1 MSLGVKF
8 NSYIIIKKLILTLVY
23 FSLLVSCSTETD
35 SKPNIIIILADD
47 AGYSDFGFMGS
58 DEIKTPNLDQL
69 AFDGVTFNNAYV
81 SASVCSP
88 SRAGLL
94 TGMYQQ
100 RFGHEC
106 NLDSDVNNS
115 FDPNQITIAEALKTQ
130 GYNTGLIGKWHLG
143 DKTQNHPLKNGFDYF
158 WGFISGA
165 RNYFYDPNEEF
176 RNSIRNVVENYT
188 QTKFDGYLTDVL
200 GDKAIGFINKNH
212 QSNNPFFLF
221 LSFNAPHTPMHAKDD
236 VLEKFKDNP
245 RQVYASMMWSMDE
258 AIGNVVEAL
267 KENDQYDNTIIYFLS
282 DNGAAMSNDASP
294 FPFKGWKGNQ
304 YEGGIKTP
312 MIMTWKNKIKSNT
325 QFDGFISALDIF
337 KTSLEASN
345 VNKEYMINADGKNIM
360 NYLNDNNIKNENL
373 FWRKDKMATVR
384 SGDYKLIRLNDT
396 STVLYNIKKN
406 YFEDFDLKINESQV
420 HDSLLKLLS
429 SWENTLIDPNWIEN
443 KNWNIV
449 TEMIYEDLMANRDI
463 RALSPKD
470 LNNSIK

>member
-1 MSLGVKF
+1 M
-8 NSYIIIKKLILTLVY
+8 KKLALFFGCILTL
-23 FSLLVSCSTETD
+23 LSCSSIND

-69 AFDGVTFNNAYV
+69 ALDGVTFNNAYV

-115 FDPNQITIAEALKTQ
+115 FDPNQITIAEALKTE
-130 GYNTGLIGKWHLG
+130 GYTTGLIGKWHLG

-165 RNYFYDPNEEF
+165 RNYFYDPNEVN
-176 RNSIRNVVENYT
+176 RNSIRNVVENYS
-188 QTKFDGYLTDVL
+188 QTKFEGYLTDVL
-200 GDKAIGFINKNH
+200 GEKAISFIDKNN

-221 LSFNAPHTPMHAKDD
+221 LSFNAPHTPMQAKEE
-236 VLEKFKDNP
+236 VLQKFKDNP

-258 AIGNVVEAL
+258 AIGNVIDAL
-267 KENDQYDNTIIYFLS
+267 KENNQYDNTIIYFLS
-282 DNGAAMSNDASP
+282 DNGAAMSNNASP
-294 FPFKGWKGNQ
+294 FPYKGWKGNQ
-304 YEGGIKTP
+304 FEGGIKTP

-337 KTSLEASN
+337 KTSLEVSN
-345 VNKEYMINADGKNIM
+345 VNDELMVNADGKNIM
-360 NYLNDNNIKNENL
+360 NYLNDNIIQNENL

-384 SGDYKLIRLNDT
+384 SGNYKLIRLNDT
-396 STVLYNIKKN
+396 STVLYNIENN
-406 YFEDFDLKINESQV
+406 YFEDLDLKLKEPSV
-420 HDSLLKLLS
+420 HDSLFKLLLD
-429 SWENTLIDPNWIEN
+429 WEDRLIDPNWVEN
-443 KNWNIV
+443 KDWNIV
-449 TEMIYEDLMANRDI
+449 TEMIYEDLMANKNI
-463 RALSPKD
+463 RAVSPKD
-470 LNNSIK
+470 LLSLIHI

>member
-1 MSLGVKF
+1 MKR
-8 NSYIIIKKLILTLVY
+8 LILL
-23 FSLLVSCSTETD
+23 FGFISILVSCSSKTD
-35 SKPNIIIILADD
+35 SIPNIIIILADD

-69 AFDGVTFNNAYV
+69 ALDGVTFNNAYV
-81 SASVCSP
+81 SASVCSH

-115 FDPNQITIAEALKTQ
+115 FDPNQITIAEALKTE

-165 RNYFYDPNEEF
+165 RNYFYNPNEKF

-282 DNGAAMSNDASP
+282 DNGAAMSNDASS

-312 MIMTWKNKIKSNT
+312 MIMTWKNKIKSKT
-325 QFDGFISALDIF
+325 EFDGFISALDIF
-337 KTSLEASN
+337 KTSLEVSN
-345 VNKEYMINADGKNIM
+345 VNDDLMANADGKNIM
-360 NYLNDNNIKNENL
+360 NYLNDNIIQNENL

-406 YFEDFDLKINESQV
+406 YFEDFDL
-420 HDSLLKLLS
+420 
-429 SWENTLIDPNWIEN
+429 
-443 KNWNIV
+443 NWNWDFNKIQ
-449 TEMIYEDLMANRDI
+449 I
-463 RALSPKD
+463 
-470 LNNSIK
+470 

>member
-1 MSLGVKF
+1 MSLGEKF
-8 NSYIIIKKLILTLVY
+8 NSYIIIKKIILALGC
-23 FSLLVSCSTETD
+23 FSLLVSCSSKTD

-200 GDKAIGFINKNH
+200 GGKAIDFINKNH

-337 KTSLEASN
+337 KTSLEASS

-360 NYLNDNNIKNENL
+360 NYLNDNDIKNENL

-470 LNNSIK
+470 LNNSVK

>member
-1 MSLGVKF
+1 ME
-8 NSYIIIKKLILTLVY
+8 KLILI
-23 FSLLVSCSTETD
+23 FGCISILLSCSSKTD

-69 AFDGVTFNNAYV
+69 ALDGVTFNNAYV

-115 FDPNQITIAEALKTQ
+115 FDPNQITIAEALKTE
-130 GYNTGLIGKWHLG
+130 GYSTGLIGKWHLG
-143 DKTQNHPLKNGFDYF
+143 DKKQNHPLNNGFDYF

-165 RNYFYDPNEEF
+165 RNYFYDPNEVN
-176 RNSIRNVVENYT
+176 RNSIRNVVENYS
-188 QTKFDGYLTDVL
+188 QTNFDGYLTDVL
-200 GDKAIGFINKNH
+200 GEKAISFIDKNY

-221 LSFNAPHTPMHAKDD
+221 LSFNAPHTPMHAKKE

-245 RQVYASMMWSMDE
+245 RKVYASMMWSMDE
-258 AIGNVVEAL
+258 AIGNVIESL
-267 KENDQYDNTIIYFLS
+267 KENKQYDNTIIYFLS

-337 KTSLEASN
+337 KTSLEVSN
-345 VNKEYMINADGKNIM
+345 VNKDLMIKADGKNIM
-360 NYLNDNNIKNENL
+360 NNLNNNIITNENL

-384 SGDYKLIRLNDT
+384 SGNYKLIRLNDT
-396 STVLYNIKKN
+396 STVLYNIENN
-406 YFEDFDLKINESQV
+406 YFEDIDLKMKELYV
-420 HDSLLKLLS
+420 HDSLLNMLS
-429 SWENTLIDPNWIEN
+429 KWEMSLIDPNWIEN
-443 KNWNIV
+443 KNWNVV
-449 TEMIYEDLMANRDI
+449 TEMIYQDLMANRDI
-463 RALSPKD
+463 RAVSPRD
-470 LNNSIK
+470 LN

>member
-1 MSLGVKF
+1 MKQ
-8 NSYIIIKKLILTLVY
+8 LILALGC

-115 FDPNQITIAEALKTQ
+115 FDPNQITIAEALKTE

-188 QTKFDGYLTDVL
+188 QTRFDGYLTDVL

-212 QSNNPFFLF
+212 ESNNPFFLF

-258 AIGNVVEAL
+258 AIGSVIEAL

-337 KTSLEASN
+337 KTSLEASS

-360 NYLNDNNIKNENL
+360 NFLNDNNIKNENL
-373 FWRKDKMATVR
+373 FWRKDKMATIR

-463 RALSPKD
+463 RAVSPKD
-470 LNNSIK
+470 LNNSVK

>member
-1 MSLGVKF
+1 MSSGVKF
-8 NSYIIIKKLILTLVY
+8 NSYIIIKKLILALGC
-23 FSLLVSCSTETD
+23 FSLLVSCSIKTD
-35 SKPNIIIILADD
+35 SNPNIIIILADD

-115 FDPNQITIAEALKTQ
+115 FDPNQITIAEALKTE

-200 GDKAIGFINKNH
+200 GDRAIGFINKNH
-212 QSNNPFFLF
+212 ESNNPFFLF

-267 KENDQYDNTIIYFLS
+267 KENNQYDNTIIYFLS

-406 YFEDFDLKINESQV
+406 YFEDFDLKINKPQV

-429 SWENTLIDPNWIEN
+429 SWESTLIDPNWIEN

-449 TEMIYEDLMANRDI
+449 TEMIYEDLMTNRDI

-470 LNNSIK
+470 LINTNK

>member
-1 MSLGVKF
+1 MKQ
-8 NSYIIIKKLILTLVY
+8 LILALGC

-115 FDPNQITIAEALKTQ
+115 FDPNQITIAEALKTE

-188 QTKFDGYLTDVL
+188 QTRFDGYLTDVL

-212 QSNNPFFLF
+212 ESNNPFFLF

-258 AIGNVVEAL
+258 AIGSVIEAL

-337 KTSLEASN
+337 KTSLEASS

-360 NYLNDNNIKNENL
+360 NFLNDNNIKNENL

-470 LNNSIK
+470 LNNSVK

>member
-1 MSLGVKF
+1 MKQ
-8 NSYIIIKKLILTLVY
+8 LILALGC
-23 FSLLVSCSTETD
+23 FLLLVSCSTETD

-115 FDPNQITIAEALKTQ
+115 FDPNQITIAEALKTE

-165 RNYFYDPNEEF
+165 RNYFYDPNEQF

-337 KTSLEASN
+337 KTSLEASS

-406 YFEDFDLKINESQV
+406 YFEDFDLKINEPQV

-470 LNNSIK
+470 LNNSVK

>member
-1 MSLGVKF
+1 MKR
-8 NSYIIIKKLILTLVY
+8 LILL
-23 FSLLVSCSTETD
+23 FGFISILVSCSSKTD
-35 SKPNIIIILADD
+35 SIPNIIIILADD

-69 AFDGVTFNNAYV
+69 ALDGVTFNNAYV

-115 FDPNQITIAEALKTQ
+115 FDPNQITIAEALKTE

-143 DKTQNHPLKNGFDYF
+143 DKAQNHPLKNGFDYF

-176 RNSIRNVVENYT
+176 RNSIRNVVENYS

-212 QSNNPFFLF
+212 ESNNPFFLF

-267 KENDQYDNTIIYFLS
+267 KENNQYDNTIIYFLS

-325 QFDGFISALDIF
+325 HFDGFISALDIY
-337 KTSLEASN
+337 KTSLEASK
-345 VNKEYMINADGKNIM
+345 VNNEYMINADGKNIM

-384 SGDYKLIRLNDT
+384 SGNYKLIRLNDT
-396 STVLYNIKKN
+396 STVLYNIEKN
-406 YFEDFDLKINESQV
+406 YFEDFDLKLKEPKV
-420 HDSLLKLLS
+420 HDSLFSLLS
-429 SWENTLIDPNWIEN
+429 KWENRLINPNWIEN
-443 KNWNIV
+443 KNWNII
-449 TEMIYEDLMANRDI
+449 TEMIYEDLMANSDI
-463 RALSPKD
+463 RAVSPKD
-470 LNNSIK
+470 LN

>member
-1 MSLGVKF
+1 M
-8 NSYIIIKKLILTLVY
+8 KKLALFFGCILI
-23 FSLLVSCSTETD
+23 LVSCSSIND

-58 DEIKTPNLDQL
+58 VEIKTPNLDQL
-69 AFDGVTFNNAYV
+69 ALDGVTFNNAYV

-115 FDPNQITIAEALKTQ
+115 FDPNQITIAEALKTE
-130 GYNTGLIGKWHLG
+130 GYTTGLIGKWHLG

-165 RNYFYDPNEEF
+165 RNYFYNPNEVN
-176 RNSIRNVVENYT
+176 RNSIRNVVENYS
-188 QTKFDGYLTDVL
+188 QTKFEGYLTDVL
-200 GDKAIGFINKNH
+200 GEKAISFIDKNN

-221 LSFNAPHTPMHAKDD
+221 LSFNAPHTPMQAKEE
-236 VLEKFKDNP
+236 VLQKFKDNP

-258 AIGNVVEAL
+258 AIGNVIDAL
-267 KENDQYDNTIIYFLS
+267 KENNQYDNTIIYFLS
-282 DNGAAMSNDASP
+282 DNGAAMSNNASP

-304 YEGGIKTP
+304 FEGGIKTP

-337 KTSLEASN
+337 KTSLEVSN
-345 VNKEYMINADGKNIM
+345 VNDDLMANADGKNIM
-360 NYLNDNNIKNENL
+360 NYLNDNIIQNENL

-384 SGDYKLIRLNDT
+384 SGNYKLIRLNDT
-396 STVLYNIKKN
+396 STVLYNIEN
-406 YFEDFDLKINESQV
+406 NFFEDLDLKLIEPLI
-420 HDSLLKLLS
+420 HDSLFKVLS
-429 SWENTLIDPNWIEN
+429 AWEDRLIDPNWIEN
-443 KNWNIV
+443 KDWNIV
-449 TEMIYEDLMANRDI
+449 TEMIYEDLMANKNI
-463 RALSPKD
+463 RAVSPKD
-470 LNNSIK
+470 LN

>member
-1 MSLGVKF
+1 MRADIHFLKM
-8 NSYIIIKKLILTLVY
+8 KKLALFFVCILTLV
-23 FSLLVSCSTETD
+23 SCSSIND

-69 AFDGVTFNNAYV
+69 ALDGVTFNNAYV

-115 FDPNQITIAEALKTQ
+115 FDPNQITIAEALKTE
-130 GYNTGLIGKWHLG
+130 GYTTGLIGKWHLG

-165 RNYFYDPNEEF
+165 RNYFYDPNEVN
-176 RNSIRNVVENYT
+176 RNSIRNVVENYS
-188 QTKFDGYLTDVL
+188 QTNFEGYLTDVL
-200 GDKAIGFINKNH
+200 GEKAISFIDKNN

-221 LSFNAPHTPMHAKDD
+221 LSFNAPHTPMQAKEE
-236 VLEKFKDNP
+236 VLEKFKNNP

-258 AIGNVVEAL
+258 AIGHVIDAL
-267 KENDQYDNTIIYFLS
+267 KENNQYDNTIIYFLS
-282 DNGAAMSNDASP
+282 DNGAAMSNNASP
-294 FPFKGWKGNQ
+294 FPYKGWKGNQ
-304 YEGGIKTP
+304 FEGGIKTP

-337 KTSLEASN
+337 KTSLEVSN
-345 VNKEYMINADGKNIM
+345 VNDDLMANADGKNIM
-360 NYLNDNNIKNENL
+360 NYLNDNIIQNENL

-384 SGDYKLIRLNDT
+384 SGNYKLIRLNDT
-396 STVLYNIKKN
+396 STVLYNIENN
-406 YFEDFDLKINESQV
+406 YFEDLDLKLKEPSV
-420 HDSLLKLLS
+420 HDSLFKLLLA
-429 SWENTLIDPNWIEN
+429 WEDRLIDPNWIEN
-443 KNWNIV
+443 KDWNIV
-449 TEMIYEDLMANRDI
+449 TEMIYEDLMANKDI
-463 RALSPKD
+463 RAVSPKD
-470 LNNSIK
+470 LN

>member
-1 MSLGVKF
+1 M
-8 NSYIIIKKLILTLVY
+8 KKLALFFVCILTLI
-23 FSLLVSCSTETD
+23 SCSSIND

-69 AFDGVTFNNAYV
+69 ALDGVTFNNAYV

-106 NLDSDVNNS
+106 NLDSDVNTS
-115 FDPNQITIAEALKTQ
+115 FDPNQITIAEALKTE
-130 GYNTGLIGKWHLG
+130 GYTTGLIGKWHLG

-165 RNYFYDPNEEF
+165 RNYFYDPNEVN
-176 RNSIRNVVENYT
+176 RNSIRNVVENYS
-188 QTKFDGYLTDVL
+188 QTNFEGYLTDVL
-200 GDKAIGFINKNH
+200 GEKAISFIDKNN

-221 LSFNAPHTPMHAKDD
+221 LSFNAPHTPMQAKEE
-236 VLEKFKDNP
+236 VLEKFKNNP

-258 AIGNVVEAL
+258 AIGHVIDAL
-267 KENDQYDNTIIYFLS
+267 KENNQYDNTIIYFLS
-282 DNGAAMSNDASP
+282 DNGAAMSNNASP
-294 FPFKGWKGNQ
+294 FPYKGWKGNQ
-304 YEGGIKTP
+304 FEGGIKTP

-337 KTSLEASN
+337 KTSLEVSK
-345 VNKEYMINADGKNIM
+345 VNDELMVNADGKNIM
-360 NYLNDNNIKNENL
+360 NYLNDNTIQNKNL

-384 SGDYKLIRLNDT
+384 SGNYKLIRLNDT
-396 STVLYNIKKN
+396 STVLYNIENN
-406 YFEDFDLKINESQV
+406 YFEDLDLKLKEPSV
-420 HDSLLKLLS
+420 HDSLFKLLLA
-429 SWENTLIDPNWIEN
+429 WEDRLIDPNWIEN
-443 KNWNIV
+443 KDWNIV
-449 TEMIYEDLMANRDI
+449 TEMIYEDLMANKDV
-463 RALSPKD
+463 RAVSPKD
-470 LNNSIK
+470 LN

>member
-1 MSLGVKF
+1 M
-8 NSYIIIKKLILTLVY
+8 KKLILALVY

-47 AGYSDFGFMGS
+47 AGFSDFGFMGS

-115 FDPNQITIAEALKTQ
+115 FDPNQITIAEALKTE

-337 KTSLEASN
+337 KTSLEASS

-463 RALSPKD
+463 RALSPKN
-470 LNNSIK
+470 LNNSVK

>member
-8 NSYIIIKKLILTLVY
+8 NSYIIIKKLILALGC
-23 FSLLVSCSTETD
+23 FSLLVSCSIKTD

-69 AFDGVTFNNAYV
+69 ALDGVTFNNAYV

-115 FDPNQITIAEALKTQ
+115 FDPNQITIAEALKTE

-165 RNYFYDPNEEF
+165 RNYFYDPNEKF
-176 RNSIRNVVENYT
+176 RNSNRNVVENYT
-188 QTKFDGYLTDVL
+188 QTRFDGYLTDVL

-337 KTSLEASN
+337 KTSLDASS
-345 VNKEYMINADGKNIM
+345 VNKEYMVNADGKNIM
-360 NYLNDNNIKNENL
+360 NYLNNNDIKNENL

-396 STVLYNIKKN
+396 STILYNIKKN

-449 TEMIYEDLMANRDI
+449 TEMIYEDLMNNRDI
-463 RALSPKD
+463 RAISPKD
-470 LNNSIK
+470 LINTNK

>member
-1 MSLGVKF
+1 MKQ
-8 NSYIIIKKLILTLVY
+8 LILALGC

-115 FDPNQITIAEALKTQ
+115 FDPNQITIAEALKTE

-337 KTSLEASN
+337 KTSLEASS
-345 VNKEYMINADGKNIM
+345 VNKEYMINADGKNII

-449 TEMIYEDLMANRDI
+449 TEMIYEDLMTNRDI

-470 LNNSIK
+470 LNNSVK

>member
-1 MSLGVKF
+1 MKQ
-8 NSYIIIKKLILTLVY
+8 LILALGC
-23 FSLLVSCSTETD
+23 FLLLVSCSTETD

-115 FDPNQITIAEALKTQ
+115 FDPNQITIAEALKTE

-165 RNYFYDPNEEF
+165 RNYFYNPNEEF

-200 GDKAIGFINKNH
+200 GDRAIGFINKNH
-212 QSNNPFFLF
+212 ESNNPFFLF

-258 AIGNVVEAL
+258 AIGSVVEAL

-449 TEMIYEDLMANRDI
+449 TEMIYEDLMTNRDI

-470 LNNSIK
+470 LINTNK

>member
-1 MSLGVKF
+1 MKQ
-8 NSYIIIKKLILTLVY
+8 LILALGC
-23 FSLLVSCSTETD
+23 FLLLVSCSTETD

-115 FDPNQITIAEALKTQ
+115 FDPNQITIAEALKTE

-165 RNYFYDPNEEF
+165 RNYFYNPNEEF

-200 GDKAIGFINKNH
+200 GDRAIGFINKNH
-212 QSNNPFFLF
+212 ESNNPFFLF

-258 AIGNVVEAL
+258 AIGSVVEAL

-406 YFEDFDLKINESQV
+406 YFEDFDLKINKPQV

-429 SWENTLIDPNWIEN
+429 SWESTLIDPNWIEN

-449 TEMIYEDLMANRDI
+449 TEMIYEDLMTNRDI

-470 LNNSIK
+470 LINTNR

>member
-1 MSLGVKF
+1 MMQDT
-8 NSYIIIKKLILTLVY
+8 LTLV
-23 FSLLVSCSTETD
+23 LWEATKL
-35 SKPNIIIILADD
+35 
-47 AGYSDFGFMGS
+47 
-58 DEIKTPNLDQL
+58 KTPNLDQL
-69 AFDGVTFNNAYV
+69 ALDGVTFNNAYV

-115 FDPNQITIAEALKTQ
+115 FDPNQITIAEALKTE
-130 GYNTGLIGKWHLG
+130 GYSTGLIGKWHLG
-143 DKTQNHPLKNGFDYF
+143 DKKQNHPLNNGFDYF

-165 RNYFYDPNEEF
+165 RNYFYDPNEVN
-176 RNSIRNVVENYT
+176 RNSIRNVVENYS
-188 QTKFDGYLTDVL
+188 QTNFDGYLTDVL
-200 GDKAIGFINKNH
+200 GEKAISFIDKNY

-221 LSFNAPHTPMHAKDD
+221 LSFNAPHTPMHAKKE

-245 RQVYASMMWSMDE
+245 RKVYASMMWSMDE
-258 AIGNVVEAL
+258 AIGNVIESL
-267 KENDQYDNTIIYFLS
+267 KENKQYDNTIIYFLS

-337 KTSLEASN
+337 KTSLEVSN
-345 VNKEYMINADGKNIM
+345 VNKDLMIKADGKNIM
-360 NYLNDNNIKNENL
+360 NHLNDNTIINENL

-384 SGDYKLIRLNDT
+384 SGNYKLIRLNDT
-396 STVLYNIKKN
+396 STVLYNIENN
-406 YFEDFDLKINESQV
+406 YFEDIDLKMKELYV
-420 HDSLLKLLS
+420 HDSLLNMLS
-429 SWENTLIDPNWIEN
+429 KWEMSLIEPNWIEN
-443 KNWNIV
+443 KNWNVV
-449 TEMIYEDLMANRDI
+449 TEMIYQDLMANRDI
-463 RALSPKD
+463 RAVSPRD
-470 LNNSIK
+470 LN

>member
-1 MSLGVKF
+1 MKK
-8 NSYIIIKKLILTLVY
+8 IILI
-23 FSLLVSCSTETD
+23 FGCISILLSCSSKTD
-35 SKPNIIIILADD
+35 SKPNVIIILADD

-69 AFDGVTFNNAYV
+69 ALDGVTFNNAYV

-115 FDPNQITIAEALKTQ
+115 FDPNQITIAEALKTE
-130 GYNTGLIGKWHLG
+130 GYSTGLIGKWHLG
-143 DKTQNHPLKNGFDYF
+143 DKKQNHPLNNGFDYF

-165 RNYFYDPNEEF
+165 RNYFYDPNEVN
-176 RNSIRNVVENYT
+176 RNSIRNVVENYS

-200 GDKAIGFINKNH
+200 GDKAISFIDKNY

-221 LSFNAPHTPMHAKDD
+221 LSFNAPHTPMHAKKE

-245 RQVYASMMWSMDE
+245 RKVYASMMWSMDE
-258 AIGNVVEAL
+258 AIGNVIESL
-267 KENDQYDNTIIYFLS
+267 KENNQYDNTIIYFLS

-337 KTSLEASN
+337 KTSLEVSK
-345 VNKEYMINADGKNIM
+345 VNKDLMIKADGKNIM
-360 NYLNDNNIKNENL
+360 NHLNDNTITNENL

-384 SGDYKLIRLNDT
+384 SGNYKLIRLNDT
-396 STVLYNIKKN
+396 STVLYNIENN
-406 YFEDFDLKINESQV
+406 YFEDIDLKMKELYV
-420 HDSLLKLLS
+420 HDSLLNMLS
-429 SWENTLIDPNWIEN
+429 KWEMSLIEPNWIEN
-443 KNWNIV
+443 KNWNVV
-449 TEMIYEDLMANRDI
+449 TEMIYQDLMANRDI
-463 RALSPKD
+463 RAVSPRD
-470 LNNSIK
+470 IN

>member
-1 MSLGVKF
+1 MFS
-8 NSYIIIKKLILTLVY
+8 SEKLPI
-23 FSLLVSCSTETD
+23 SLLMKRLIISLVCFSILFSCSIDSD

-58 DEIKTPNLDQL
+58 DEIKTPNIDQL
-69 AFDGVTFNNAYV
+69 ALDGVTFNNAYV

-115 FDPNQITIAEALKTQ
+115 FDPNQITIAEALKTE

-165 RNYFYDPNEEF
+165 RNYFYDPNEKS
-176 RNSIRNVVENYT
+176 RNSIRNVVENYSET
-188 QTKFDGYLTDVL
+188 NFEGYLTDVL
-200 GDKAIGFINKNH
+200 GNKAVNFIDKNH
-212 QSNNPFFLF
+212 QSNTPFFLF
-221 LSFNAPHTPMHAKDD
+221 LSFNAPHTPMQAKNE

-245 RQVYASMMWSMDE
+245 RSVYASMMWSMDE
-258 AIGNVVEAL
+258 AIGNVIDGL
-267 KENDQYDNTIIYFLS
+267 KENNQYDNTIIYFLS

-294 FPFKGWKGNQ
+294 FPYKGWKGNQ

-312 MIMTWKNKIKSNT
+312 MIMTWKNKIESNT

-345 VNKEYMINADGKNIM
+345 VNKEFMINADGKNIM
-360 NYLNDNNIKNENL
+360 NFLNDNNIKNENL

-384 SGDYKLIRLNDT
+384 SGNYKLIRLNDT

-406 YFEDFDLKINESQV
+406 YFEDDNIKSKQSKI
-420 HDSLLKLLS
+420 HDSLLILLS
-429 SWENTLIDPNWIEN
+429 DWEKRLINPNWIEN

-449 TEMIYEDLMANRDI
+449 TEMIYQDLMGNKDI
-463 RALSPKD
+463 RAVSPRD
-470 LNNSIK
+470 LN

>member
-1 MSLGVKF
+1 MKQ
-8 NSYIIIKKLILTLVY
+8 LILALGC

-115 FDPNQITIAEALKTQ
+115 FDPNQITIAEALKTE

-188 QTKFDGYLTDVL
+188 QTRFDGYLTDVL

-212 QSNNPFFLF
+212 ESNNPFFLF

-258 AIGNVVEAL
+258 AIGSVIEAL

-360 NYLNDNNIKNENL
+360 NFLNDNNIKNENL
-373 FWRKDKMATVR
+373 FWRKDKMATIR

-449 TEMIYEDLMANRDI
+449 TEMIYEDLMANGDI

-470 LNNSIK
+470 LNNSVK

>member
-1 MSLGVKF
+1 MKRLIISLVCF
-8 NSYIIIKKLILTLVY
+8 SIL
-23 FSLLVSCSTETD
+23 FSCSIDSD

-58 DEIKTPNLDQL
+58 DEIKTPNIDQL
-69 AFDGVTFNNAYV
+69 ALDGVTFNNAYV

-115 FDPNQITIAEALKTQ
+115 FDPNQITIAEALKTE

-165 RNYFYDPNEEF
+165 RNYFYDPNEKS
-176 RNSIRNVVENYT
+176 RNSIRNVVENYSET
-188 QTKFDGYLTDVL
+188 NFEGYLTDVL
-200 GDKAIGFINKNH
+200 GNKAVNFIDKNH
-212 QSNNPFFLF
+212 QSNTPFFLF
-221 LSFNAPHTPMHAKDD
+221 LSFNAPHTPMQAKNE

-245 RQVYASMMWSMDE
+245 RSVYASMMWSMDE
-258 AIGNVVEAL
+258 AIGNVIDGL
-267 KENDQYDNTIIYFLS
+267 KENNQYDNTIIYFLS

-294 FPFKGWKGNQ
+294 FPYKGWKGNQ

-312 MIMTWKNKIKSNT
+312 MIMTWKNKIESNT

-345 VNKEYMINADGKNIM
+345 VNKEFMINADGKNIM
-360 NYLNDNNIKNENL
+360 NFLNDNNIKNENL

-406 YFEDFDLKINESQV
+406 YYEDFDLKINESQV

-449 TEMIYEDLMANRDI
+449 TEMIYQDLMGNKDI
-463 RALSPKD
+463 RALSPRD
-470 LNNSIK
+470 LN

>member
-1 MSLGVKF
+1 M
-8 NSYIIIKKLILTLVY
+8 KKLALYFCCILI
-23 FSLLVSCSTETD
+23 LVSCSSIND

-69 AFDGVTFNNAYV
+69 ALDGVTFNNAYV

-115 FDPNQITIAEALKTQ
+115 FDPNQITIAEALKTE
-130 GYNTGLIGKWHLG
+130 GYSTGLIGKWHLG

-165 RNYFYDPNEEF
+165 RNYFYDPREVD
-176 RNSIRNVVENYT
+176 RNSIRNVVENYN

-200 GDKAIGFINKNH
+200 GEKAISFIDKNN

-221 LSFNAPHTPMHAKDD
+221 LSFNAPHTPMQAKEE
-236 VLEKFKDNP
+236 VLKKFKDNP
-245 RQVYASMMWSMDE
+245 RQVYTSMMWSMDE
-258 AIGNVVEAL
+258 AIGNVIDAL
-267 KENDQYDNTIIYFLS
+267 KENNQYENTIIYFLS
-282 DNGAAMSNDASP
+282 DNGAAMSNNASP
-294 FPFKGWKGNQ
+294 FPYKGWKGNQ

-312 MIMTWKNKIKSNT
+312 MIMTWKNKIKSNS

-337 KTSLEASN
+337 KTSLEVSN
-345 VNKEYMINADGKNIM
+345 VSEDLKVNADGKNIM
-360 NYLNDNNIKNENL
+360 NYLNDNTIQNENL
-373 FWRKDKMATVR
+373 FWRKDKMATIR
-384 SGDYKLIRLNDT
+384 SGNYKLIRLNDT
-396 STVLYNIKKN
+396 STVLYNIVNN
-406 YFEDFDLKINESQV
+406 YYENSDLKLLEPFV
-420 HDSLLKLLS
+420 HDSLFNLLS
-429 SWENTLIDPNWIEN
+429 TWEDRLIDPNWIEN
-443 KNWNIV
+443 KDWNVV

-463 RALSPKD
+463 RAVSPND
-470 LNNSIK
+470 LN

>member
-1 MSLGVKF
+1 MFS
-8 NSYIIIKKLILTLVY
+8 SEKLPI
-23 FSLLVSCSTETD
+23 SLLMKRLIISLVCFSILFSCSIESD

-58 DEIKTPNLDQL
+58 DEIKTPNIDQL
-69 AFDGVTFNNAYV
+69 ALDGVTFNNAYV

-115 FDPNQITIAEALKTQ
+115 FDPNQITIAEALKTE
-130 GYNTGLIGKWHLG
+130 GYSTGLIGKWHLG
-143 DKTQNHPLKNGFDYF
+143 DKSQNHPLKNGFDYF

-165 RNYFYDPNEEF
+165 RNYFYDPNEKS
-176 RNSIRNVVENYT
+176 RNSIRNVVENYSET
-188 QTKFDGYLTDVL
+188 NFEGYLTDVL
-200 GDKAIGFINKNH
+200 GNKAVNFIDKNH
-212 QSNNPFFLF
+212 QSNTPFFLF
-221 LSFNAPHTPMHAKDD
+221 LSFNAPHTPMQAKNE

-245 RQVYASMMWSMDE
+245 RRVYASMMWSMDE
-258 AIGNVVEAL
+258 AIGNVIDGL
-267 KENDQYDNTIIYFLS
+267 KENNQYDNTIIYFLS

-345 VNKEYMINADGKNIM
+345 VDKEFMMNADGKNIM

-384 SGDYKLIRLNDT
+384 SGNYKLIRLNDT

-406 YFEDFDLKINESQV
+406 YYEDFDLKINESQV

-449 TEMIYEDLMANRDI
+449 TEMIYQDLMGNKDI
-463 RALSPKD
+463 RALSPRD
-470 LNNSIK
+470 LN

>member
-1 MSLGVKF
+1 MKQ
-8 NSYIIIKKLILTLVY
+8 LILALGC
-23 FSLLVSCSTETD
+23 FSLLVSCSSKTD

-69 AFDGVTFNNAYV
+69 ALDGVTFNNAYV

-115 FDPNQITIAEALKTQ
+115 FDPNQITIAEALKTE

-212 QSNNPFFLF
+212 ETNNPFFLF

-337 KTSLEASN
+337 KTSLEASS

-360 NYLNDNNIKNENL
+360 NFLNDNNIKNENL

-470 LNNSIK
+470 LNNSVK

>member
-1 MSLGVKF
+1 M
-8 NSYIIIKKLILTLVY
+8 KKLILALVY
-23 FSLLVSCSTETD
+23 FSLLVSCSTSTD

-58 DEIKTPNLDQL
+58 NEIKTPNLDQL

-115 FDPNQITIAEALKTQ
+115 FDPNQITIAEALKTE

-165 RNYFYDPNEEF
+165 RNYFYNPNEEF

-188 QTKFDGYLTDVL
+188 QTRFDGYLTDVL

-212 QSNNPFFLF
+212 ESNNPFFLF

-236 VLEKFKDNP
+236 VLEKFKENP

-267 KENDQYDNTIIYFLS
+267 KENNQYDNTIIYFLS

-406 YFEDFDLKINESQV
+406 YFEDFDLKINKPQV

-429 SWENTLIDPNWIEN
+429 SWESTLIDPNWIEN

-449 TEMIYEDLMANRDI
+449 TEMIYEDLMTNRDI

-470 LNNSIK
+470 LINTNK

>member
-1 MSLGVKF
+1 M
-8 NSYIIIKKLILTLVY
+8 KKLALFFGCILTL
-23 FSLLVSCSTETD
+23 LSCSSIND

-69 AFDGVTFNNAYV
+69 AFDGVVFNNAYV

-115 FDPNQITIAEALKTQ
+115 FDPNQITIAEALKTE
-130 GYNTGLIGKWHLG
+130 GYTTGLIGKWHLG

-165 RNYFYDPNEEF
+165 RNYFYNPNEVN
-176 RNSIRNVVENYT
+176 RNSIRNVVENYS
-188 QTKFDGYLTDVL
+188 QTKFEGYLTDVL
-200 GDKAIGFINKNH
+200 GEKAISFIDKNN

-221 LSFNAPHTPMHAKDD
+221 LSFNAPHTPMQAKEE
-236 VLEKFKDNP
+236 VLKKFKDNP

-258 AIGNVVEAL
+258 AIGNVIDAL
-267 KENDQYDNTIIYFLS
+267 KENNQYDNTIIYFLS
-282 DNGAAMSNDASP
+282 DNGAAMSNNASP
-294 FPFKGWKGNQ
+294 FPYKGWKGNQ

-312 MIMTWKNKIKSNT
+312 MVMTWKNKIKSNT

-337 KTSLEASN
+337 KTSLEVSN
-345 VNKEYMINADGKNIM
+345 VNDELMVNADGKNIM
-360 NYLNDNNIKNENL
+360 NYLNDNIIQNENL

-384 SGDYKLIRLNDT
+384 SGNYKLIRLNDT
-396 STVLYNIKKN
+396 STVLYNIEN
-406 YFEDFDLKINESQV
+406 NFFEDLDLKLIEPSI
-420 HDSLLKLLS
+420 HDSLFKLLLA
-429 SWENTLIDPNWIEN
+429 WEDRMIDPNWIEN
-443 KNWNIV
+443 KDWNIV
-449 TEMIYEDLMANRDI
+449 TEMIYEDLMANKNI
-463 RALSPKD
+463 RAVSPKD
-470 LNNSIK
+470 LN

>member
-1 MSLGVKF
+1 M
-8 NSYIIIKKLILTLVY
+8 KKLALFFGCILI
-23 FSLLVSCSTETD
+23 LVSCSSIND

-58 DEIKTPNLDQL
+58 VEIKTPNLDQL
-69 AFDGVTFNNAYV
+69 ALDGVTFNNAYV

-115 FDPNQITIAEALKTQ
+115 FDPNQITIAEALKTE
-130 GYNTGLIGKWHLG
+130 GYTTGLIGKWHLG

-165 RNYFYDPNEEF
+165 RNYFYDPNEVN
-176 RNSIRNVVENYT
+176 RNSIRNVVENYS
-188 QTKFDGYLTDVL
+188 QTKFEGYLTDVL
-200 GDKAIGFINKNH
+200 GEKAISFIDKNN

-221 LSFNAPHTPMHAKDD
+221 LSFNAPHTPMQAKEE
-236 VLEKFKDNP
+236 VLQKFKDNP

-258 AIGNVVEAL
+258 AIGNVIDAL
-267 KENDQYDNTIIYFLS
+267 KENNQYDNTIIYFLS
-282 DNGAAMSNDASP
+282 DNGAAMSNNASP
-294 FPFKGWKGNQ
+294 FPYKGWKGNQ

-312 MIMTWKNKIKSNT
+312 MVMTWKNKIKSNT

-337 KTSLEASN
+337 KTSLEVSN
-345 VNKEYMINADGKNIM
+345 VNDELMVNADGKNIM
-360 NYLNDNNIKNENL
+360 NYLNDNIIQNENL

-384 SGDYKLIRLNDT
+384 SGNYKLIRLNDT
-396 STVLYNIKKN
+396 STVLYNIEN
-406 YFEDFDLKINESQV
+406 NFFEDLDLKLIEPSI
-420 HDSLLKLLS
+420 HDSLFKLLLA
-429 SWENTLIDPNWIEN
+429 WEDRMIDPNWIEN
-443 KNWNIV
+443 KDWNIV
-449 TEMIYEDLMANRDI
+449 TEMIYEDLMANKNI
-463 RALSPKD
+463 RAVSPKD
-470 LNNSIK
+470 LN

>member
-1 MSLGVKF
+1 M
-8 NSYIIIKKLILTLVY
+8 KKLALFFGCILTLV
-23 FSLLVSCSTETD
+23 SCSSIND
-35 SKPNIIIILADD
+35 LKPNIIIILADD

-69 AFDGVTFNNAYV
+69 ALDGVTFNNAYV

-115 FDPNQITIAEALKTQ
+115 FDPNQITIAEALKTE

-212 QSNNPFFLF
+212 ETNNPFFLF

-236 VLEKFKDNP
+236 VLEKFKENP

-337 KTSLEASN
+337 KTSLDASS
-345 VNKEYMINADGKNIM
+345 VNKEYMVNADGKNIM
-360 NYLNDNNIKNENL
+360 NYLNNNDIKNENL

-384 SGDYKLIRLNDT
+384 SGHYKLIRLNDT

-406 YFEDFDLKINESQV
+406 SFEDFDLKLKEPQV

-443 KNWNIV
+443 RNWNIV
-449 TEMIYEDLMANRDI
+449 TEMIYEDLMANRNI
-463 RALSPKD
+463 RAVSPKD
-470 LNNSIK
+470 LN